1 MRTAHVNQTA
11 QPGPPDRPSGAV
23 PAARARLCG
32 VASLLAAVAIT
43 LAWVGGAGASV
54 ADPPGAVLARYQGG
68 AQVSDGVRTVTVSQ
82 SAELQP
88 GQSIAVN
95 GVGFDVDK
103 GVYVGLCLVPPA
115 GAVPSPC
122 AGGEDRSGSSGA
134 SAWFSSNPP
143 SYATNIAVPYAQG
156 GSFSAQL
163 TVSPEL
169 GGGLDC
175 RQVQCAI
182 ATRNDHTRSTDRS
195 QDLYIPVTFAAGAP
209 AEAPQP
215 TEAPVV
221 PAPPVEE
228 PVQATIA
235 EAPVTPAPAVE
246 DKAATTRPKATT
258 TAKPKK
264 KSTTTVPK
272 TTTTTTKPKA
282 TTTSAKPTTTTA
294 PERAEEPKITVS
306 SNDGGSGGWG
316 WGLAA
321 AGGVALLGGAGAG
334 IYRSKTGR
342 WPGMNAPTDGAS
354 AP

>member
-1 MRTAHVNQTA
+1 MRTRRVSRTTHG
-11 QPGPPDRPSGAV
+11 QPFDGSSVVATPGRPGALAV
-23 PAARARLCG
+23 
-32 VASLLAAVAIT
+32 VSLLATVVVT
-43 LAWVGGAGASV
+43 LVWVGGAGASISNTQ
-54 ADPPGAVLARYQGG
+54 DAVLARFQGG
-68 AQVSDGVRTVTVSQ
+68 AQVSDGFRTVTASQ
-82 SAELQP
+82 SSELQP

-103 GVYVGLCLVPPA
+103 GVYVGLCLVPPV

-156 GSFSAQL
+156 GSYSAQL

-195 QDLYIPVTFAAGAP
+195 QDLFIPVTFAAGAP

-235 EAPVTPAPAVE
+235 EAPVTPAPPVE
-246 DKAATTRPKATT
+246 DKPATTKPEATT

-272 TTTTTTKPKA
+272 TTTTTTKA
-282 TTTSAKPTTTTA
+282 TTSSAKSTTTTA
-294 PERAEEPKITVS
+294 PERSEEPKITVS

-342 WPGMNAPTDGAS
+342 WPGTNAPTDGAS

>member
-134 SAWFSSNPP
+134 SAWFFVQSSLLRHQHCGALRPGWLLQRPAHRVARAGWWSGLP
-143 SYATNIAVPYAQG
+143 SGAVRHRHSQRSHPFDRPVPGPLYPG
-156 GSFSAQL
+156 DVCRRCSGRGPSANR
-163 TVSPEL
+163 SP
-169 GGGLDC
+169 
-175 RQVQCAI
+175 R
-182 ATRNDHTRSTDRS
+182 R
-195 QDLYIPVTFAAGAP
+195 AGP
-209 AEAPQP
+209 
-215 TEAPVV
+215 
-221 PAPPVEE
+221 
-228 PVQATIA
+228 
-235 EAPVTPAPAVE
+235 
-246 DKAATTRPKATT
+246 
-258 TAKPKK
+258 
-264 KSTTTVPK
+264 
-272 TTTTTTKPKA
+272 
-282 TTTSAKPTTTTA
+282 
-294 PERAEEPKITVS
+294 S
-306 SNDGGSGGWG
+306 SR
-316 WGLAA
+316 
-321 AGGVALLGGAGAG
+321 GAGAG
-334 IYRSKTGR
+334 DDR
-342 WPGMNAPTDGAS
+342 
-354 AP
+354 